1 MSTSFVCLVE
11 GQFTIMMISLGR
23 TVAALAGCGKTI
35 VARWTFKG
43 PRVWGSNGR
52 ISGRM
57 LKKFVQ
63 QGRSTRRGEAYSVR
77 YVEPLSKARTPLASF
92 FSILL
97 GVVGLFLFSGQSW
110 TIAAEGPVT
119 APPTSSIEQALT
131 QVTSEDESV
140 REAAIRVLIEQGDV
154 SLVPRLEEIRANA
167 DRSIRQAI
175 KPLMDLLKNRAK
187 LTSSSTD
194 VRRSAAADL
203 GSSGNPSAIPWL
215 DAARANES
223 NKWVRYTM
231 EESAA
236 LLNLASGDPSIK
248 TAAADKLGELRSQ
261 NGVPALKQLVA
272 AGDGAEATE
281 AQKTVAKAA
290 GVAIDSIET
299 WGVWSNAIETVFRGI
314 SLSSIL
320 LIMSLGLAIVF
331 GLMGVINMAHGELM
345 MVGAYATFVTQ
356 QCFTAWFSSDVF
368 NWYFPAALPVSFLA
382 AAGSGFLLEA
392 TVIRFL
398 YGRPLETML
407 ATWGVS
413 LVLMQAARVYFGD
426 LTAVV
431 APGPLRGGAQVMVGV
446 YLPYN
451 RIFIIALSIICVL
464 GIYFTLF
471 KSNLGLRVRAVTQ
484 NRNMSACLGIP
495 TRKVDSYTFAFG
507 SGLAGIAGWALTMV
521 GNVDPGLGQ
530 NYIVDAFMVVV
541 TGGVGKLAGTIVAS
555 LGIGG
560 LNKLIEPYS
569 GAVYGKVFI
578 LVLVILFLQWRPAG
592 LFAMKG
598 RDAD

>member
-1 MSTSFVCLVE
+1 VCLGE
-11 GQFTIMMISLGR
+11 GQSTIMMLILGR
-23 TVAALAGCGKTI
+23 TVVAL
-35 VARWTFKG
+35 
-43 PRVWGSNGR
+43 
-52 ISGRM
+52 
-57 LKKFVQ
+57 
-63 QGRSTRRGEAYSVR
+63 SV
-77 YVEPLSKARTPLASF
+77 
-92 FSILL
+92 I
-97 GVVGLFLFSGQSW
+97 GLVLFSGQTWS
-110 TIAAEGPVT
+110 IAAEEPVV
-119 APPTSSIEQALT
+119 APSSSPLWLPLKQI
-131 QVTSEDESV
+131 TSEDESV
-140 REAAIRVLIEQGDV
+140 RDEAIRVLIEQGDV

-175 KPLMDLLKNRAK
+175 KPLIDLLKNRAK
-187 LTSSSTD
+187 LASSDID
-194 VRRSAAADL
+194 VRRSAATDL
-203 GSSGNPSAIPWL
+203 GTAGKPVAIPWL
-215 DAARANES
+215 EAAAASEQ

-236 LLNLASGDPSIK
+236 LLKLASEDPSIK
-248 TAAADKLGELRSQ
+248 ISAIEKLGELRSE
-261 NGVPALKQLVA
+261 NGVPAMKALVE
-272 AGDGAEATE
+272 AGASAEATE
-281 AQKTVAKAA
+281 SQKTVAKAA
-290 GVAIDSIET
+290 ASAIKDIVS
-299 WGVWSNAIETVFRGI
+299 WGAWSNAIETVFRGI

-345 MVGAYATFVTQ
+345 MVGAYATFITQ
-356 QCFTAWFSSDVF
+356 EAFKAFLPSTMFES
-368 NWYFPAALPVSFLA
+368 YFLTALPVAFLS
-382 AAGSGFLLEA
+382 AAGFGLLLEA

-426 LTAVV
+426 LTSVV
-431 APGPLRGGAQVMVGV
+431 APAWLSGGQQVLVGV

-451 RIFIIALSIICVL
+451 RIFIIGLSIICVF
-464 GIYFTLF
+464 GIYYALF

-507 SGLAGIAGWALTMV
+507 SGLAGIAGWALTLV

-530 NYIVDAFMVVV
+530 NYIVDSFMVVV

-560 LNKLIEPYS
+560 LNKLIEPS
-569 GAVYGKVFI
+569 FGAVYGKVFI
-578 LVLVILFLQWRPAG
+578 LVLVILFLQWKPSG

-598 RDAD
+598 RSAD

>member
-1 MSTSFVCLVE
+1 ME
-11 GQFTIMMISLGR
+11 GQFTIVIISLGR
-23 TVAALAGCGKTI
+23 TVAALG
-35 VARWTFKG
+35 
-43 PRVWGSNGR
+43 
-52 ISGRM
+52 M
-57 LKKFVQ
+57 
-63 QGRSTRRGEAYSVR
+63 
-77 YVEPLSKARTPLASF
+77 
-92 FSILL
+92 
-97 GVVGLFLFSGQSW
+97 VGLFLFSGQTW
-110 TIAAEGPVT
+110 TIAADGPVA

-140 REAAIRVLIEQGDV
+140 RDAAIHVLIEQGDV
-154 SLVPRLEEIRANA
+154 SLVPRLEDIRANA
-167 DRSIRQAI
+167 DRSIRQSI
-175 KPLMDLLKNRAK
+175 KQLMDLFKNRAK
-187 LTSSSTD
+187 LTSPNTD
-194 VRRSAAADL
+194 VRRSAATDL
-203 GSSGNPSAIPWL
+203 GTSGKPSAIPWL
-215 DAARANES
+215 DAAAENES

-236 LLNLASGDPSIK
+236 LLKLASDNPSIK
-248 TAAADKLGELRSQ
+248 AAAADKLGDLRSQ
-261 NGVPALKQLVA
+261 NGVPVLKQLVA

-281 AQKTVAKAA
+281 SQKTVAKAA
-290 GVAIDSIET
+290 GAAIERIES
-299 WGVWSNAIETVFRGI
+299 WGVWSNAIETFFRGI

-356 QCFTAWFSSDVF
+356 QVFKAYLPSSAFESYFLTAM
-368 NWYFPAALPVSFLA
+368 PVAFLA
-382 AAGSGFLLEA
+382 AAAFGLLLEA

-426 LTAVV
+426 LTAVI
-431 APGPLRGGAQVMVGV
+431 APTWLSGGAQVMVGV
-446 YLPYN
+446 YLPFN
-451 RIFIIALSIICVL
+451 RIFIIGLSIVCIL
-464 GIYFTLF
+464 GVYFLLF
-471 KSNLGLRVRAVTQ
+471 RSSLGLRVRAVMQ

-495 TRKVDSYTFAFG
+495 TRKVDAYTFAFG
-507 SGLAGIAGWALTMV
+507 SGLAGVAGWALTLV

-560 LNKLIEPYS
+560 LNKLIEPS
-569 GAVYGKVFI
+569 FGAVYGKVFI
-578 LVLVILFLQWRPAG
+578 LVLVILFLQWRPSG

-598 RDAD
+598 RNADS

>member
-1 MSTSFVCLVE
+1 
-11 GQFTIMMISLGR
+11 MMIALGR
-23 TVAALAGCGKTI
+23 TVAAL
-35 VARWTFKG
+35 
-43 PRVWGSNGR
+43 
-52 ISGRM
+52 
-57 LKKFVQ
+57 
-63 QGRSTRRGEAYSVR
+63 
-77 YVEPLSKARTPLASF
+77 SF
-92 FSILL
+92 A
-97 GVVGLFLFSGQSW
+97 LFLFSGHSW
-110 TIAAEGPVT
+110 SIAAEGAVT
-119 APPTSSIEQALT
+119 APPASSIEQALT
-131 QVTSEDESV
+131 QLTSEDESV
-140 REAAIRVLIEQGDV
+140 RDAAIRLLIEQGDAG
-154 SLVPRLEEIRANA
+154 LVPRLEEIRASA
-167 DRSIRQAI
+167 SRGIRQAI

-187 LTSSSTD
+187 LASPDSD
-194 VRRSAAADL
+194 VRRSAATDL
-203 GSSGNPSAIPWL
+203 GSSGNPLAIPWL
-215 DAARANES
+215 DAAKVNEP

-231 EESAA
+231 EESSA
-236 LLNLASGDPSIK
+236 LIKLASEDPSIK
-248 TAAADKLGELRSQ
+248 AAAAEMLGELYSQ
-261 NGVPALKQLVA
+261 NGVPALKELVA
-272 AGDGAEATE
+272 AGAVAEATE
-281 AQKTVAKAA
+281 QQKAVAKAA
-290 GVAIDSIET
+290 DAAIDRIET
-299 WGVWSNAIETVFRGI
+299 WGDWANAIETIFRGI

-356 QCFTAWFSSDVF
+356 QFFMAWFSADVF
-368 NWYFPAALPVSFLA
+368 GWYFLVALPVAFLA

-451 RIFIIALSIICVL
+451 RIFIIALSIVCVL
-464 GIYFTLF
+464 GIYFALF

-560 LNKLIEPYS
+560 LNKLIEPGF
-569 GAVYGKVFI
+569 GAVYGKVLI
-578 LVLVILFLQWRPAG
+578 LVMVILFLQWRPSG